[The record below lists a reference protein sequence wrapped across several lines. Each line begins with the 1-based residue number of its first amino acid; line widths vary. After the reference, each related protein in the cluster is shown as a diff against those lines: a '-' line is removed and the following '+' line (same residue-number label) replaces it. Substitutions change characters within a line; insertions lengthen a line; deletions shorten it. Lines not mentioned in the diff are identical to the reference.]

1 MCKLMTNKAAI
12 IAAFCFYP
20 SLAISQ
26 TEKPFDIS
34 CSLDGESVAIMMMSE
49 SGERVAYSLTSR
61 SGNKMRSAVSGS
73 SKSRMSLSKAQFP
86 VSITVDATGET
97 SQLIVTDDCQIT
109 TQTPH
114 S

>member
-1 MCKLMTNKAAI
+1 MCNSMTNKAAI

-20 SLAISQ
+20 LLALSQ
-26 TEKPFDIS
+26 TEKTFDIS
-34 CSLDGESVAIMMMSE
+34 CTLDGDSVAILMMSE

-61 SGNKMRSAVSGS
+61 SGNKMRSAVRGS

-86 VSITVDATGET
+86 VSITVDAAGDLSVLT
-97 SQLIVTDDCQIT
+97 VTDDCQIT
-109 TQTPH
+109 TRTPH